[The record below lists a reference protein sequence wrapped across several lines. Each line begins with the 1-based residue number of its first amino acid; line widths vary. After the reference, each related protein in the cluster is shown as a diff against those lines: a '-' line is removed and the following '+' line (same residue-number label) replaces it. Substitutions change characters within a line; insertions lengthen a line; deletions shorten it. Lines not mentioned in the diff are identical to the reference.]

1 MNKGFEIGQ
10 SNEIIKAGKIYDL
23 HNLYD
28 FIGIVL
34 KAKDRRLQ
42 LLFEPNPEY
51 GKGQLPISLNFEEID
66 YLEFSPNF
74 GTRVISG
81 LDEMGYKN
89 PEDRDDEWLMDEKQA
104 TSNDHL
110 FFRMDGGDFIRV
122 HCQNTDIVEAT
133 TLISV

>member
-1 MNKGFEIGQ
+1 MKKDFEVGQ

-28 FIGIVL
+28 FVGIVL
-34 KAKDRRLQ
+34 KTKDRRLQ

-51 GKGQLPISLNFEEID
+51 GKDESPISLIFEEID

-74 GTRVISG
+74 GTQVISG

-89 PEDRDDEWLMDEKQA
+89 PKDRDDEWLMDEQQA

-122 HCQNTDIVEAT
+122 HCKNAYFVEAKKLT
-133 TLISV
+133 SI

>member
-10 SNEIIKAGKIYDL
+10 SNEIIKAGKVYDL
-23 HNLYD
+23 HNRYE
-28 FIGIVL
+28 FIAVVL

-42 LLFEPNPEY
+42 LLFEPNQEY
-51 GKGQLPISLNFEEID
+51 RKDELPISLNFEEVD

-81 LDEMGYKN
+81 LDEMGYKS
-89 PEDRDDEWLMDEKQA
+89 PEDQDDEWLMNEQQA
-104 TSNDHL
+104 TPNDHL

-122 HCQNTDIVEAT
+122 HCKNVDLVEAT
-133 TLISV
+133 KLTPI